1 MHQYIKDI
9 LEIVS
14 EVLDEYN
21 SPNNRKSIIS
31 LRNDAVNN
39 IAKRR
44 GRDRTSIADS
54 YIRRTDGINDT
65 HRFDDLLEDFI
76 INKSTELHDIIYR
89 ETRNS
94 QDRIIIDSAFSLRT
108 NEDKNLSYEFNYEPN
123 DRIFIEGKERF
134 KYHISKERNKYLVTD
149 AKKKWRKEYNG
160 NIRCKICGF
169 SFLDFYGHIGKDFIE
184 AHHILPIASLEKD
197 TIMKISDLCPVC
209 SNCHRILHRHKPMLS
224 VDELRNILSN
234 NK

>member
-39 IAKRR
+39 IAKSR

-54 YIRRTDGINDT
+54 YIRRTIGIKGT
-65 HRFDDLLEDFI
+65 GHFDELLKDLI
-76 INKSTELHDIIYR
+76 INKSTELHDILYR
-89 ETRNS
+89 ETKNS
-94 QDRIIIDSAFSLRT
+94 RDRIKIDSAVSMQT
-108 NEDKNLSYEFNYEPN
+108 DENKNLSYEFNYEPN
-123 DRIFIEGKERF
+123 DKIFIEGKENF
-134 KYHISKERNKYLVTD
+134 KYHISKERNKYLVAD
-149 AKKKWRKEYNG
+149 AKNKWRREYNG
-160 NIRCKICGF
+160 NVPCKICGF
-169 SFLDFYGHIGKDFIE
+169 SFLDFYGNIGKDFIE
-184 AHHILPIASLEKD
+184 AHHILPIASLTKD
-197 TIMKISDLCPVC
+197 TIMKILDLCPVC
-209 SNCHRILHRHKPMLS
+209 SNCHRILHRHRPMLS
-224 VDELRNILSN
+224 IDELRNILSN